1 MKENKGGLVLG
12 QVNLA
17 RVEERLIH
25 GQVMT
30 TLSNRSG
37 VNSIFV
43 VDDVVA
49 GDQFMKGIYKTAG
62 SRTGHK
68 TIIMTMD
75 KTKQNWDK
83 FEFKEYN
90 AILIAKTVDTF
101 YELVT
106 HGVPM
111 KELNIGGVPQK
122 DPAAKAISGS
132 VYLTEADVEKLV
144 EMKNDFGVEDI
155 YVQATPSDTKIT
167 LDDIVAKFK

>member
-1 MKENKGGLVLG
+1 MLVLG

-17 RVEERLIH
+17 RVDERLIH

-68 TIIMTMD
+68 TIVMTMA
-75 KTKQNWDK
+75 KTKENWDK
-83 FEFKEYN
+83 FEFKDYN
-90 AILIAKTVDTF
+90 AILIAKTIDSF

-111 KELNIGGVPQK
+111 KELNIGGMPQK
-122 DPAAKAISGS
+122 DPAAKAISSS
-132 VYLTEADVEKLV
+132 VHLTEADVEKLV
-144 EMKNDFGVEDI
+144 EMKNDYGVEDI